1 MTGQVSASRHL
12 RRLYTGATVP
22 IALLTFDFDPILR
35 LGDGFVVR
43 WWTVTLATLI
53 LVVLAA
59 AGVAAR
65 RAALAPEDLLYVAV
79 GAVPGAVVGGRLG
92 DVLVRQDAYGAHP
105 LALLDP
111 AVGGLELGLA
121 VVGGVLT
128 AACVAMLLGAP
139 LGRWA
144 HLLAV
149 PLLVTLGA
157 GKLTM
162 ALGGAGQGLPL
173 DAAWATAYVGPGP
186 WGSLA
191 PDLPSHPAQIYEG
204 VATLVVALAVL
215 GAQVAGAF
223 RIQDG
228 RLLLLAVA
236 GWAAARTA
244 SSATWRDPTV
254 LGAVP
259 AAGVLALAISAGATL
274 ALFGASVWIPRRRA
288 AARVATAAAEPAW
301 PDPETRTRF

>member
-1 MTGQVSASRHL
+1 M
-12 RRLYTGATVP
+12 P
-22 IALLTFDFDPILR
+22 IAVLTFDFDPILR

-43 WWTVTLATLI
+43 WWTVTLAAVI
-53 LVVLAA
+53 LFVIAA

-65 RAALAPEDLLYVAV
+65 RAALAPEDLLYIAV

-92 DVLVRQDAYGAHP
+92 DVLVRQDAYGAGP

-121 VVGGVLT
+121 VVGGVMT
-128 AACVAMLLGAP
+128 AACVGSLLGAP

-144 HLLAV
+144 HILAV
-149 PLLVTLGA
+149 PLLLALGA

-173 DAAWATAYVGPGP
+173 DAAWATTYVGPGP
-186 WGSLA
+186 WESLA

-204 VATLVVALAVL
+204 VATLVVALVVL

-223 RIQDG
+223 RMQDG

-244 SSATWRDPTV
+244 VSGTWRDPGV
-254 LGAVP
+254 LGALP
-259 AAGVLALAISAGATL
+259 AAGVLALAISAGASV
-274 ALFGASVWIPRRRA
+274 ALLGASIWIPRRRA
-288 AARVATAAAEPAW
+288 AARAATEAAEPAW
-301 PDPETRTRF
+301 PDPETRARF